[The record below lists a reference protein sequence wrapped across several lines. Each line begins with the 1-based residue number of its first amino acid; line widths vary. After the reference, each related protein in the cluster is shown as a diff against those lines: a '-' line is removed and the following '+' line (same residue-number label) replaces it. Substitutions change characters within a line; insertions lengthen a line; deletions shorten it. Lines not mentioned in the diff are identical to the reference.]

1 MIKRFLVFARGAL
14 IRLGHYRKLRN
25 AGFTAKFLHEGNV
38 AVQLP
43 HVSWLEAF
51 LGRSKNASRNINF
64 YLRPSAEILLRSL
77 VHRLYLDEIIPANKS
92 IIDIGSWIG
101 DNSVVWA
108 KMLNSNAQVFAID
121 PSPEN
126 NSYGRHL
133 SELNE
138 IKNIQFIEAV
148 CTDSDGEMLGFDGDL
163 DHTDFQ
169 KNPTECKITATTL
182 DIIINEA
189 GRPSIGFV
197 HVDVEGLELPVLIG
211 ASQIIDRDR
220 PIISFEQHISRE
232 DVGMVKEFLFSF
244 DYRVFMVNE
253 VLPGCD
259 LDCRNFLAFP
269 NGTALLNWVSD
280 VEEIGS
286 NSGIFK
292 ATIGSSL
299 IEI

>member
-1 MIKRFLVFARGAL
+1 MYEAGIHKKRINKKTNQEFKEGDIRDDGKIFFTYVGQEKTVDGYVGEYWGDREQFLR
-14 IRLGHYRKLRN
+14 RKI
-25 AGFTAKFLHEGNV
+25 GSSISQVKI
-38 AVQLP
+38 
-43 HVSWLEAF
+43 
-51 LGRSKNASRNINF
+51 RSK
-64 YLRPSAEILLRSL
+64 
-77 VHRLYLDEIIPANKS
+77 
-92 IIDIGSWIG
+92 
-101 DNSVVWA
+101 
-108 KMLNSNAQVFAID
+108 
-121 PSPEN
+121 
-126 NSYGRHL
+126 
-133 SELNE
+133 

-244 DYRVFMVNE
+244 ISTSIIY
-253 VLPGCD
+253 
-259 LDCRNFLAFP
+259 
-269 NGTALLNWVSD
+269 
-280 VEEIGS
+280 
-286 NSGIFK
+286 K
-292 ATIGSSL
+292 
-299 IEI
+299 